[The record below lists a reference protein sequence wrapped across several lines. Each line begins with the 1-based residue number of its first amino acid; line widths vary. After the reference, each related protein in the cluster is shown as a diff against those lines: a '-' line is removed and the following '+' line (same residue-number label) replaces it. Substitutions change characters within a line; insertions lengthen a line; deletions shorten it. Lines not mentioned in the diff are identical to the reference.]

1 MANRDK
7 RLNLDQTLANL
18 SDERVGAITVGVD
31 CEARISGTLFST
43 AVDLAALER
52 FQSSELSC

>member
-1 MANRDK
+1 MK
-7 RLNLDQTLANL
+7 LNQTLANL

-52 FQSSELSC
+52 SQSSELSC